1 MLAATLLVGCLAFL
15 LDSPANAE
23 GDEPVDAY
31 RAQAERVEV
40 GQEAPGFSLVG
51 TDGESYAPSDL
62 RGEKN
67 LVLIFFR
74 GTW

>member
-1 MLAATLLVGCLAFL
+1 MSVPPARAADGAV
-15 LDSPANAE
+15 
-23 GDEPVDAY
+23 
-31 RAQAERVEV
+31 QAERVAV
-40 GQEAPGFSLVG
+40 GREAPAFSLVG
-51 TDGESYAPSDL
+51 TDGETYAPFDL